1 MIIENIEKL
10 LKDGAQR
17 AGYASEN
24 LSISFSALPDL
35 CDFQCNGCFSLAK
48 QSKENPYDVAVKIVK
63 EIENNDICT
72 FDVARPAFINIKMTD
87 KGFEDLAK
95 NLFEDE
101 RCGVPKHKVKQ
112 RVLLD
117 YGGANVAKELHVG
130 HLRPAIIG
138 ESLKRLYKFMGE
150 EVISDV
156 HLGDWGLQM
165 GLNELQLYED
175 GNLDFYFGKSSEK
188 KEITLD
194 MLNKAYPQASARSK
208 EDEEFKKK
216 AEEWTKFI
224 QDKKEPYFSIYQEI
238 RRVSV
243 VKIKE
248 NYNALGTQFD
258 LWNGES
264 DCMDYVEDAIKQIT
278 DKGLAR
284 ESEGALIVDVAKES
298 DNKPM
303 PPAIIKKHNGAV
315 LYATTD
321 IATIYMRNK
330 LYDLDRIEYVTDQR
344 QNLHFEQVFRVC
356 KMSGISPE
364 KQQLVHIGHG
374 TMNGKDGK
382 PFKTRS
388 SGTLKLEDI
397 INMLIEKASA
407 KLESNGVEYDR
418 ALALKIGVG
427 AMKFG
432 DLSNNVAKDYVFDLD
447 KFLSFEGKSG
457 PYLQYTVCRINSLL
471 AKTGEE
477 EKCFAIFNDE
487 QKEILN
493 KILKL
498 NSSYEICYKERSLNN
513 LALATYDVA
522 SAFSTF
528 YNNHKILTETN
539 KEKKSSYVNLLKIVR
554 KALVQ
559 ALGVLAIEVPEKM

>member
-1 MIIENIEKL
+1 M
-10 LKDGAQR
+10 
-17 AGYASEN
+17 
-24 LSISFSALPDL
+24 
-35 CDFQCNGCFSLAK
+35 
-48 QSKENPYDVAVKIVK
+48 
-63 EIENNDICT
+63 
-72 FDVARPAFINIKMTD
+72 
-87 KGFEDLAK
+87 
-95 NLFEDE
+95 
-101 RCGVPKHKVKQ
+101 
-112 RVLLD
+112 
-117 YGGANVAKELHVG
+117 
-130 HLRPAIIG
+130 
-138 ESLKRLYKFMGE
+138 
-150 EVISDV
+150 
-156 HLGDWGLQM
+156 
-165 GLNELQLYED
+165 
-175 GNLDFYFGKSSEK
+175 
-188 KEITLD
+188 
-194 MLNKAYPQASARSK
+194 
-208 EDEEFKKK
+208 
-216 AEEWTKFI
+216 
-224 QDKKEPYFSIYQEI
+224 
-238 RRVSV
+238 
-243 VKIKE
+243 
-248 NYNALGTQFD
+248 
-258 LWNGES
+258 
-264 DCMDYVEDAIKQIT
+264 
-278 DKGLAR
+278 
-284 ESEGALIVDVAKES
+284 
-298 DNKPM
+298 
-303 PPAIIKKHNGAV
+303 

-388 SGTLKLEDI
+388 GGTLKLEDI

-513 LALATYDVA
+513 WLSQPMMWHQHFRHFTTITK
-522 SAFSTF
+522 F
-528 YNNHKILTETN
+528 
-539 KEKKSSYVNLLKIVR
+539 
-554 KALVQ
+554 
-559 ALGVLAIEVPEKM
+559 